1 MIDSAIITSIYTSRY
16 RLHLNSVI
24 KQMLQWLV
32 ILLTTLLS
40 THVALAHQ
48 SSTAYLAL
56 PSQDQPTNLT
66 VEYRLA
72 IRDLAL
78 LAPLDVDNNRQIT
91 WGEIRQQ
98 QPAIVQILNQGLQ
111 WRSGQQLC
119 QANVLQQ
126 PFAIDRIAGMS
137 YLVAYIGIDCG
148 QQSLKSLNYQVL
160 AHIDSGHRLI
170 VSTRQAVSDASRT
183 WLVANG
189 ETALYQS
196 NFSWTDTLKTY
207 VKEGL
212 HHILTG
218 YDHLLFLLC
227 LLLPSVYSRQQR
239 QWILVQ
245 SAGTAIK
252 HIVYIATAFT
262 LAHSITLSLAALHIV
277 SVPARIIESVIAFSI
292 ALAALN
298 NLVPI
303 FGSKH
308 VRIAFFFGLVHGF
321 GFANVL
327 SDLPLDIKSK
337 ILALFSFN
345 LGIELGQLA
354 CILVFLPIAL
364 MLRHTRFY
372 RHVLFQGGSV
382 AACILALLWMI
393 QRIFDLNWIA
403 G

>member
-1 MIDSAIITSIYTSRY
+1 MNKTALIAHKCRQ
-16 RLHLNSVI
+16 LL
-24 KQMLQWLV
+24 KLMLLFV
-32 ILLTTLLS
+32 LGLGCVNT
-40 THVALAHQ
+40 ALAHQ
-48 SSTAYLAL
+48 SSTAYLTIPA
-56 PSQDQPTNLT
+56 QAQTIKTT

-78 LAPLDVDNNRQIT
+78 LVPLDADSNRQIT

-98 QPAIVQILNQGLQ
+98 QASIAQLLSRDLQ
-111 WRSGQQLC
+111 WKSGAHICL
-119 QANVLQQ
+119 ANPLVK
-126 PFAIDRIAGMS
+126 PFAIDRIAGMA
-137 YLVAYIGIDCG
+137 YLVAYIAVDC
-148 QQSLKSLNYQVL
+148 QQQTLSTLNYQVL
-160 AHIDSGHRLI
+160 AHVDSGHRLI
-170 VSTRQAVSDASRT
+170 ISTSNANNAKTAHS

-189 ETALYQS
+189 ETQLYQVA
-196 NFSWTDTLKTY
+196 FSWVDTAKTY
-207 VKEGL
+207 IKEGL

-227 LLLPSVYSRQQR
+227 LLLPSVYIRQQR
-239 QWILVQ
+239 QWLPVQ
-245 SAGTAIK
+245 SSGTAIK
-252 HIVYIATAFT
+252 HIVLIATAFT

-277 SVPARIIESVIAFSI
+277 SVPARWIEATIAFSI
-292 ALAALN
+292 ALAAVN

-327 SDLPLDIKSK
+327 SDLPLDTKAK

-345 LGIELGQLA
+345 VGIELGQLA

-364 MLRHTRFY
+364 LLRHTVFY
-372 RHVLFQGGSV
+372 RRVMLQGGSV
-382 AACILALLWMI
+382 VACILALLWMI
-393 QRIFDLNWIA
+393 QRLFDLSLIA